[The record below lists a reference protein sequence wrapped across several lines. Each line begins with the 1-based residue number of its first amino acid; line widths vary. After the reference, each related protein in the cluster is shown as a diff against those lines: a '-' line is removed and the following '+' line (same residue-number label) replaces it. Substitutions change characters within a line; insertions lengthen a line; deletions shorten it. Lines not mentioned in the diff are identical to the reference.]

1 MTKLCSFSN
10 ENCTTAILTSSKK
23 KRLAQTPTTQPP
35 PKTLQLGAWGFAVLQ
50 KDLKPSGYASI
61 ASPKGYHRH
70 RGVVHLLLQI
80 SDDRSVICKGLGRGA
95 VTYSRRMSQ
104 KDAGKTQQTH
114 GGVVVKNKNQTFPAL
129 LDPKVI
135 SFTAIPGIQVGNF
148 MVAVVNARNEPY

>member
-1 MTKLCSFSN
+1 
-10 ENCTTAILTSSKK
+10 
-23 KRLAQTPTTQPP
+23 
-35 PKTLQLGAWGFAVLQ
+35 
-50 KDLKPSGYASI
+50 
-61 ASPKGYHRH
+61 
-70 RGVVHLLLQI
+70 
-80 SDDRSVICKGLGRGA
+80 
-95 VTYSRRMSQ
+95 MSQ